1 MKSYEKP
8 IYFIKSFFEGIKNII
23 TYIPTIYK
31 DRNWDYGFMLTLE
44 MKKLKEML
52 KWYENHD
59 YGTHVNGWHDY
70 LTMKWAYE
78 CLNIILNDD
87 WWTIEYPDNWL
98 KCDNSEVNYIIKPY
112 INIRNYKR
120 FLSYL
125 SEKSLKKDPKLWS
138 IELREEKAWRLYN
151 KIRKQYMTTWW
162 D

>member
-1 MKSYEKP
+1 MKFYEKP
-8 IYFIKSFFEGIKNII
+8 IYFIKSFFKGIKNII

-31 DRNWDYGFMLTLE
+31 DRNWDYGFMLNLE

-70 LTMKWAYE
+70 RTMKWAYE

-87 WWTIEYPDNWL
+87 WWTIEYPDDWL
-98 KCDNSEVNYIIKPY
+98 KCDDSQVNYIIEPY
-112 INIRNYKR
+112 INVRNYKR
-120 FLSYL
+120 FLSWL
-125 SEKSLKKDPKLWS
+125 SEKSLKKSPKLWS
-138 IELREEKAWRLYN
+138 IDIRVEKAWELYN
-151 KIRKQYMTTWW
+151 KIRKQYMRTWW